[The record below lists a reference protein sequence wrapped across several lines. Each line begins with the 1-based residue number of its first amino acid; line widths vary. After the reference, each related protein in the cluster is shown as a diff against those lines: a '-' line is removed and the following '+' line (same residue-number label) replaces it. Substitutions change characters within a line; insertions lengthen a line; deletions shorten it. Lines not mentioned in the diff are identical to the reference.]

1 MISEL
6 IRDGW
11 TYHDTESERLAAE
24 LEAANL
30 EDLEGD
36 LLAECIRLSNH
47 TIGEHLA
54 DWPRARMFAETI
66 RHAKQ
71 AESLSATF
79 CANLAVARFMAGAE
93 IEAQHAEIESLLA
106 ADDPIVAYLS
116 NKSLLASA
124 LAGSRR
130 FVDAGMVIATA
141 NRLAFGQEGSSASD
155 RGMAVANNNIAND
168 LLEYDDLDANG
179 TRLMLECAEAART
192 FWKRCGTWVNEE
204 RALYLL
210 VLVNNRVGNHL
221 AGCEFAKTALAVIA
235 ENGEEPVD
243 EAFIRLALGSAY
255 SGLGDIAS
263 ARTQLA
269 RADALVKLWSDE
281 SLVSWYQSERAKLSA
296 AIVNTEA

>member
-6 IRDGW
+6 IREGW
-11 TYHDTESERLAAE
+11 NYHDTESERLAAE

-30 EDLEGD
+30 EDLEDD

-54 DWPRARMFAETI
+54 DWPRARMFAETV
-66 RHAKQ
+66 RRAKQ
-71 AESLSATF
+71 DESLSATF

-93 IEAQHAEIESLLA
+93 IEAQQAEIESLLA
-106 ADDPIVAYLS
+106 ADDPVVAYLS
-116 NKSLLASA
+116 TKSLLANA

-130 FVDAGMVIATA
+130 FVDAGMVIATT
-141 NRLAFGQEGSSASD
+141 NRLAFDYEGASASD

-168 LLEYDDLDANG
+168 LLEYEDLDVNG
-179 TRLMLECAEAART
+179 TRLMLECAEAALT

-235 ENGEEPVD
+235 ENGEEAVD

>member
-1 MISEL
+1 MIIEL

-11 TYHDTESERLAAE
+11 AYHDTESERLAAE

-30 EDLEGD
+30 DDLEGD

-71 AESLSATF
+71 DESLSATF
-79 CANLAVARFMAGAE
+79 CANLAVARFMDGAE
-93 IEAQHAEIESLLA
+93 IEAQQVEIESLLA

-116 NKSLLASA
+116 TKSLLANA

-130 FVDAGMVIATA
+130 FVDAGMVIAST
-141 NRLAFGQEGSSASD
+141 NRLAFDHEGSSGSD

-179 TRLMLECAEAART
+179 TRLMLECAEAALT

-210 VLVNNRVGNHL
+210 AQVNNRVGNHL
-221 AGCEFAKTALAVIA
+221 VGCEFAKTALGVIA

-255 SGLGDIAS
+255 SGLGDIAP